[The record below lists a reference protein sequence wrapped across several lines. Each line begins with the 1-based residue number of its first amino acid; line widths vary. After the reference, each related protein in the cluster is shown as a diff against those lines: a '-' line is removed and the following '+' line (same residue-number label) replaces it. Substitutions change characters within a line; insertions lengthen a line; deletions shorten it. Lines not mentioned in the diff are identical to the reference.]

1 MRHKGKNRRPI
12 IRAVKRK
19 GCSLR
24 FVVFAD
30 GGLSEP
36 QMLNAVRAYFPGV
49 TRMRGRSCDVRD
61 HRLEIRCH
69 AAGGHD
75 WRVEATPLQDDI
87 DEGHQAAFARD
98 LASCLWAIGMRPT
111 VAADFEA

>member
-1 MRHKGKNRRPI
+1 MRHRVKIWRWK
-12 IRAVKRK
+12 IRIVKRRA
-19 GCSLR
+19 GTLR

-49 TRMRGRSCDVRD
+49 TRIKGRSCDVLD
-61 HRLEIRCH
+61 NRLQIRN
-69 AAGGHD
+69 AAGHD
-75 WRVEATPLQDDI
+75 WRVEATPLEDHI

-111 VAADFEA
+111 LPAAFKA

>member
-1 MRHKGKNRRPI
+1 MRYRGKKWRR
-12 IRAVKRK
+12 IRVVKRK
-19 GCSLR
+19 EGSLR

-49 TRMRGRSCDVRD
+49 TRMKGRSCDVQD
-61 HRLEIRCH
+61 NRLEIR
-69 AAGGHD
+69 GNSDDGHD
-75 WRVEATPLQDDI
+75 WRVEATPLQDHI

-98 LASCLWAIGMRPT
+98 LASCLWAVGMRPT
-111 VAADFEA
+111 LAAAFKV